1 MQGFRDMTI
10 GRLLSDLALSLPDQE
25 ALVYPDRN
33 LRWSFSRLQR
43 EAVQLARG
51 LMAAG
56 IEKGDRVALWATNI
70 PEWIVLQFALAKVGA
85 ILVTVNTSLRRNE
98 VEYLLRQ
105 SETGTLFLISG
116 SRKVNY
122 AETICEIVPELT
134 RSRSGHLSSERLP
147 FLKQV
152 IYIGCDPQPGML
164 RYSEITDLSGG
175 VSNSSIETP
184 PLKSVISM

>member
-56 IEKGDRVALWATNI
+56 IEKGDRVALWATNV

-85 ILVTVNTSLRRNE
+85 ILVTVNTS
-98 VEYLLRQ
+98 
-105 SETGTLFLISG
+105 
-116 SRKVNY
+116 
-122 AETICEIVPELT
+122 
-134 RSRSGHLSSERLP
+134 
-147 FLKQV
+147 
-152 IYIGCDPQPGML
+152 
-164 RYSEITDLSGG
+164 
-175 VSNSSIETP
+175 
-184 PLKSVISM
+184 

>member
-56 IEKGDRVALWATNI
+56 IEKGDRVAQGRRHSCDGKH
-70 PEWIVLQFALAKVGA
+70 VFAA
-85 ILVTVNTSLRRNE
+85 
-98 VEYLLRQ
+98 Q
-105 SETGTLFLISG
+105 
-116 SRKVNY
+116 
-122 AETICEIVPELT
+122 
-134 RSRSGHLSSERLP
+134 
-147 FLKQV
+147 
-152 IYIGCDPQPGML
+152 
-164 RYSEITDLSGG
+164 
-175 VSNSSIETP
+175 
-184 PLKSVISM
+184 